1 MWAAGAASIHLT
13 ISFTRPVL
21 TNIGEFLRG
30 LQNGEKKISGAFR
43 VRLFDRGI
51 INKHMH
57 GVLTISHDELKTMS
71 GPINPDHNKQESRP
85 GTICVCKF
93 LVWATVFFPFLAV
106 IVFLMIPAT
115 MPPRF
120 DIGVSSALSFDI
132 SSSLVVTSWNISL
145 FGRNPASLFR
155 VKYSHVTASL
165 SIDSAPLCPSSVVP
179 GFTQATRSTY
189 EIVAHFRSVL
199 AVMND
204 VNGRYLVAALSSG
217 RDITNVEVNVM
228 ARRRAALGP
237 VWVPVTDLS
246 VWCADLVF
254 SAGTD
259 DNVSKAAHKWM
270 LQLGGL
276 GACDISFLDVI

>member
-155 VKYSHVTASL
+155 V
-165 SIDSAPLCPSSVVP
+165 
-179 GFTQATRSTY
+179 
-189 EIVAHFRSVL
+189 
-199 AVMND
+199 N
-204 VNGRYLVAALSSG
+204 G